1 MPASQPDSP
10 HDCPRKSCDV
20 VVFGD
25 LFIDQVMTGFR
36 RLPSLGEEALA
47 TGFRREIGGGAA
59 ITACGLAGLGARV
72 KVIGT
77 VGAEELGWFRQKF
90 EFKGVDAKAL
100 MTHPSEPTA
109 ITVAVSTVNDRIF
122 YTYAGA
128 NTLLPSSLT
137 DPSTRAQMAAAR
149 HVHFAHA
156 MESQRLLELTN
167 WLHQQGCTVSV
178 DVGWDEAWLADPA
191 ILKALAEVD
200 WFFPNEREAA
210 RMTGETDPQ
219 RALESFGSLG
229 LPGVALKLG
238 PQGATVLFRGDI
250 IQGPPPLSVNTI
262 DTTGAGDC
270 FDAGFLSAWL
280 DGKPIQECLAWGN
293 ACGALSTRCSGGSE
307 GFPSREEML
316 SALRKS

>member
-1 MPASQPDSP
+1 MPLSP
-10 HDCPRKSCDV
+10 PHSPPKSCDV

-25 LFIDQVMTGFR
+25 LFIDQVMTGFP
-36 RLPSLGEEALA
+36 RLPGLGEEALA

-77 VGAEELGWFRQKF
+77 VGAEDLGWFRQKL

-100 MTHPSEPTA
+100 IAHPSEPTA
-109 ITVAVSTVNDRIF
+109 MTVAVSTVNDRIF

-128 NTLLPSSLT
+128 NALLPSSLT
-137 DPSTRAQMAAAR
+137 DPGTRAQMAEAR

-156 MESQRLLELTN
+156 MESQRLLELTG
-167 WLHQQGCTVSV
+167 WLHEQGCTVSL
-178 DVGWDEAWLADPA
+178 DLGWDEAWLASPA
-191 ILKALAEVD
+191 NLKALAEVD

-219 RALESFGSLG
+219 RALEFFRSHG

-250 IQGPPPLSVNTI
+250 VQGPPPLSVDTI
-262 DTTGAGDC
+262 DTTGAGNC
-270 FDAGFLSAWL
+270 FDAGFLWAWL
-280 DGKPIQECLAWGN
+280 GGKPMRQCLAWGN
-293 ACGALSTRCSGGSE
+293 ACGALSTRCSGGIE
-307 GFPSREEML
+307 GFPSREEVLM
-316 SALRKS
+316 ALRSS